1 MQLILTDL
9 DETLLHSD
17 KTISTYTLS
26 VLERCKEKGIL
37 VGFSTSRGMSNI
49 TQYVE
54 QVKPHIVICNGGAC
68 IFYEN
73 KLLHTESFTL
83 EETKN
88 ILKTIFEVCGE
99 EAEITLDT
107 LNEIYWNRGKDKST
121 TYAFDSIY
129 DDFKNFSKPGMKIC
143 VQTSDPEKAKKIADS
158 VLSCDFL
165 PFSDI
170 PWYKFSPGR
179 ATKENAIEYL
189 VKNLEIPL
197 KKIVAFGDDFNDIG
211 MLKLCGQGIAMG
223 NAIPQ
228 VKEIADDITLSNNED
243 GVAKYLERL
252 LK

>member
-1 MQLILTDL
+1 
-9 DETLLHSD
+9 
-17 KTISTYTLS
+17 
-26 VLERCKEKGIL
+26 
-37 VGFSTSRGMSNI
+37 
-49 TQYVE
+49 
-54 QVKPHIVICNGGAC
+54 
-68 IFYEN
+68 
-73 KLLHTESFTL
+73 
-83 EETKN
+83 
-88 ILKTIFEVCGE
+88 
-99 EAEITLDT
+99 
-107 LNEIYWNRGKDKST
+107 
-121 TYAFDSIY
+121 
-129 DDFKNFSKPGMKIC
+129 MKIC
-143 VQTSDPEKAKKIADS
+143 VQTSDPEKAKQIADS

-197 KKIVAFGDDFNDIG
+197 TEIIAFGDDFNDIG

-252 LK
+252 SK

>member
-1 MQLILTDL
+1 MDTDSSLLFVLLVALIMGGGYFAAS
-9 DETLLHSD
+9 ETAFA
-17 KTISTYTLS
+17 S
-26 VLERCKEKGIL
+26 VNAMRIRHRAE
-37 VGFSTSRGMSNI
+37 
-49 TQYVE
+49 
-54 QVKPHIVICNGGAC
+54 NG
-68 IFYEN
+68 
-73 KLLHTESFTL
+73 
-83 EETKN
+83 
-88 ILKTIFEVCGE
+88 
-99 EAEITLDT
+99 
-107 LNEIYWNRGKDKST
+107 
-121 TYAFDSIY
+121 
-129 DDFKNFSKPGMKIC
+129 
-143 VQTSDPEKAKKIADS
+143 EKAKKIADS
-158 VLSCDFL
+158 VSSCDFL

-197 KKIVAFGDDFNDIG
+197 TEIVAFGDDFNDIG